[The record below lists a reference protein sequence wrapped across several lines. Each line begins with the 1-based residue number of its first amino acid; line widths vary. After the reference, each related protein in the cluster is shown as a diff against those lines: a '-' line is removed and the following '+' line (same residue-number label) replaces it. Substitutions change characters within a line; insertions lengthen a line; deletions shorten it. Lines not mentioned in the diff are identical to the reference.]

1 MGFSQ
6 EDESEKPEAAW
17 ENPVL
22 VIVRGIK
29 YNESYKMLTGG
40 IYMGSYLNPGN
51 EAFAVALNSEIYVD
65 KTGLLT
71 YTNKVMNTLQGYI
84 CNSRPRRFG
93 KSITANMLTAYYSKG
108 CSSKEMFSGLEISRA
123 KDFEKHLNQYDVLHW
138 DIQWCMEPAGGP
150 EQIVSYISEKTI
162 SELKEYYPHI
172 LPEEIRSLPEA
183 LSRIN
188 AASGT
193 KFIVIIDEWDVL
205 IRDEAADLKTQEEY
219 INFLRA
225 MFKGTEPTKYIQ
237 LAYLTGILPVKKEK
251 TQSALNNFKDYSMLH
266 AGPIAPY
273 VGFTETEVQKLCE
286 VYGQKFEEVKRWYDG
301 YQIGKYHV
309 YNPNA
314 VVNLMLEG
322 EFQSYWS
329 GTASYEAIV
338 PLINMD
344 FDGLKSAVIE
354 MLSGDHVPVDVTS
367 FQNDTVSFANKDD
380 VLTYLIHLG
389 YLAYDRTFRTAF
401 IPNEEIR
408 QELILATK
416 RKKWNELIVFQKESE
431 QLLKDTIQMNGNA
444 VAKEIEKIH
453 MEYTSVIQYH
463 NENSLSC
470 VLTIAYLSSIQYYF
484 KPIRELP
491 TGRGFSDFVFLP
503 KPEYRYDFPAL
514 VVELKW
520 NKNAETALDQ
530 IKRQHYP
537 ASIASYT
544 GDILLVGVN
553 YDKKTK
559 VHECRIEKYL
569 KSGEK

>member
-1 MGFSQ
+1 MRAEKERCEKMGVF
-6 EDESEKPEAAW
+6 
-17 ENPVL
+17 V
-22 VIVRGIK
+22 
-29 YNESYKMLTGG
+29 
-40 IYMGSYLNPGN
+40 NPGN

-65 KTGLLT
+65 KTELLT

-108 CSSKEMFSGLEISRA
+108 CSSREMFSNLGISKA
-123 KDFEKHLNQYDVLHW
+123 EGFEKHLNQYDVLHW

-150 EQIVSYISEKTI
+150 EKIVSYISEQTI

-172 LPEEIRSLPEA
+172 LPEKIRSLPES

-188 AASGT
+188 AATGT

-205 IRDEAADLKTQEEY
+205 IRDEASDVRTQEEY

-273 VGFTETEVQKLCE
+273 VGFTEAEVQKLCE
-286 VYGQKFEEVKRWYDG
+286 EYGHEFEEVKRWYDG
-301 YQIGKYHV
+301 YQIGTYHV

-344 FDGLKSAVIE
+344 FDGLRGAVIK
-354 MLSGDHVPVDVTS
+354 MLSGDHVPIDITS

-389 YLAYDRTFRTAF
+389 YLAYDRTFKTAF

-408 QELILATK
+408 QEMILATK
-416 RKKWNELIVFQKESE
+416 RKKWNELISFQKESE
-431 QLLKDTIQMNGNA
+431 QLLRDTLQMDGDA

-453 MEYTSVIQYH
+453 REYVSVIQYN
-463 NENSLSC
+463 NENSLSS
-470 VLTIAYLSSIQYYF
+470 VLSIAYLSAMQYYF
-484 KPIRELP
+484 KPIREFP
-491 TGRGFSDFVFLP
+491 AGRGFADFVFIP
-503 KPEYRYDFPAL
+503 KPEFQKFYPAL

-520 NKNAETALDQ
+520 NKDVKTALDQ
-530 IKRQHYP
+530 IKDRKYP
-537 ASIASYT
+537 DSVACYA
-544 GDILLVGVN
+544 GELLMVGIN
-553 YDKKTK
+553 YNEKTK
-559 VHECRIEKYL
+559 EHECRIEKYG
-569 KSGEK
+569 KH

>member
-1 MGFSQ
+1 MRAEKERREKMGVF
-6 EDESEKPEAAW
+6 
-17 ENPVL
+17 V
-22 VIVRGIK
+22 
-29 YNESYKMLTGG
+29 
-40 IYMGSYLNPGN
+40 NPGN

-65 KTGLLT
+65 KTELLT

-108 CSSKEMFSGLEISRA
+108 CSSREMFSNLGISKA
-123 KDFEKHLNQYDVLHW
+123 EGFEKHLNQYDVLHW

-150 EQIVSYISEKTI
+150 EKIVSYISEQTI

-172 LPEEIRSLPEA
+172 LPEKIRSLPES

-188 AASGT
+188 AATGT

-205 IRDEAADLKTQEEY
+205 IRDEASDVRTQEEY

-273 VGFTETEVQKLCE
+273 VGFTEAEVQKLCE
-286 VYGQKFEEVKRWYDG
+286 EYGHEFEKVKRWYDG
-301 YQIGKYHV
+301 YQIGTYHV

-344 FDGLKSAVIE
+344 FDGLRGAVIE
-354 MLSGDHVPVDVTS
+354 MLSGDHVPIDITS
-367 FQNDTVSFANKDD
+367 FQNDKVSFANKDD

-389 YLAYDRTFRTAF
+389 YLAYDRTFKTAF

-408 QELILATK
+408 QEMILATK
-416 RKKWNELIVFQKESE
+416 RKKWNELISFQKESE
-431 QLLKDTIQMNGNA
+431 QLLRDTLQMDGDA

-453 MEYTSVIQYH
+453 REYVSVIQYN
-463 NENSLSC
+463 NENSLSS
-470 VLTIAYLSSIQYYF
+470 VLSIAYLSAMQYYF
-484 KPIRELP
+484 KPIREFP
-491 TGRGFSDFVFLP
+491 AGRGFADFVFIP
-503 KPEYRYDFPAL
+503 KPEFQKFYPAL

-520 NKNAETALDQ
+520 NKDVKTALDQ
-530 IKRQHYP
+530 IKDRKYP
-537 ASIASYT
+537 DSVACYA
-544 GDILLVGVN
+544 GELLLVGIN
-553 YDKKTK
+553 YNEKTK
-559 VHECRIEKYL
+559 EHECRIEKY
-569 KSGEK
+569 EK

>member
-1 MGFSQ
+1 MRAEKERREKMGVF
-6 EDESEKPEAAW
+6 
-17 ENPVL
+17 V
-22 VIVRGIK
+22 
-29 YNESYKMLTGG
+29 
-40 IYMGSYLNPGN
+40 NPGN

-65 KTGLLT
+65 KTELLT

-108 CSSKEMFSGLEISRA
+108 CSSREMFSNLGISKA
-123 KDFEKHLNQYDVLHW
+123 EGFEKHLNQYDVLHW

-150 EQIVSYISEKTI
+150 EKIVSYISEQTI

-172 LPEEIRSLPEA
+172 LPEKIRSLPES

-188 AASGT
+188 AATGT

-205 IRDEAADLKTQEEY
+205 IRDEASDVRTQEEY

-273 VGFTETEVQKLCE
+273 VGFTEAEVQKLCE
-286 VYGQKFEEVKRWYDG
+286 EYGHEFEKVKRWYDG
-301 YQIGKYHV
+301 YQIGTYHV

-344 FDGLKSAVIE
+344 FDGLRGAVIE
-354 MLSGDHVPVDVTS
+354 MLSGDHVPIDITS

-389 YLAYDRTFRTAF
+389 YLAYDRTFKTAF

-408 QELILATK
+408 QEMILATK
-416 RKKWNELIVFQKESE
+416 RKKWNELISFQKESE
-431 QLLKDTIQMNGNA
+431 QLLRDTLQMDGDA

-453 MEYTSVIQYH
+453 REYVSVIQYN
-463 NENSLSC
+463 NENSLSS
-470 VLTIAYLSSIQYYF
+470 VLSIAYLSAMQYYF
-484 KPIRELP
+484 KPIREFP
-491 TGRGFSDFVFLP
+491 AGREFADFVFIP
-503 KPEYRYDFPAL
+503 KPEFQKFYPAL

-520 NKNAETALDQ
+520 NKDVKTALDQ
-530 IKRQHYP
+530 IKDRKYP
-537 ASIASYT
+537 DSVACYA
-544 GDILLVGVN
+544 GELLLVGIN
-553 YDKKTK
+553 YNEKTK
-559 VHECRIEKYL
+559 EHECRIEKY
-569 KSGEK
+569 EK